1 MDDFVELKVLNTP
14 YINYFFDN
22 HSKGFVMRDLRTGD
36 FNDASLGPKQME
48 IFHKEYPH
56 LLLPK
61 PQNTR
66 TSSFFALDNREE
78 LSEIENQVFKF
89 FFDNSSAKFIFKNKS
104 TGEENLSA
112 TLHKN
117 LMNKLTPEH
126 KLMIQSKLPSVPADP
141 NPIPL
146 LRHNPD
152 ALDLP
157 EYSDTGSFRT
167 NSGLDFQND
176 DSTDFKRPPLVKST
190 KSSKG
195 FFSAKKNSKD
205 KSTID
210 NRDDEFD
217 FANIKSESTVKK
229 SSPLIQQAYVD
240 LKKGGT
246 TVQKLNNTGN
256 NSTDSTDKKP
266 KWCEKFSK
274 IFSVT
279 FFFMVVVWIFNL
291 GYSYGKYFTQ
301 LKTLSPR
308 LVQFYYI
315 YSAICMFITIVL
327 MGGSILPL
335 PSHWYLIFALFG
347 IGHIVTST
355 VVLSIVVPKMDK
367 DPSLQVLKNNVKAH
381 VGLDIINGILM
392 VIGAL
397 GSHYCR
403 YQCILK
409 QDLLEN
415 R

>member
-141 NPIPL
+141 NPNPL

-152 ALDLP
+152 ALGLP

-167 NSGLDFQND
+167 NSGLDLQND
-176 DSTDFKRPPLVKST
+176 DSMTFTKPPLEK
-190 KSSKG
+190 SKG
-195 FFSAKKNSKD
+195 FFSRRENTKE
-205 KSTID
+205 KSTD
-210 NRDDEFD
+210 
-217 FANIKSESTVKK
+217 KQ
-229 SSPLIQQAYVD
+229 SSPLLQKTLVD
-240 LKKGGT
+240 LQKQSGT
-246 TVQKLNNTGN
+246 PDLQSENTGN
-256 NSTDSTDKKP
+256 ISNSPDEKP

-301 LKTLSPR
+301 IKPLSPR

-381 VGLDIINGILM
+381 LGIDIINGILM

-397 GSHYCR
+397 GTHYCR
-403 YQCILK
+403 YQCTLK
-409 QDLLEN
+409 AKYLVDT
-415 R
+415 